1 MTARTT
7 VEDTGNELQRALA
20 DDAAFESWYRRTLPR
35 VYSYLVSRT
44 GGDVALAEDLAQQTF
59 TVAIDRR
66 SRFDGRA
73 DTVTWLCGIARHKL
87 ADHFRAVERDERRQR
102 RMEVRQIQLDDN
114 RRSELGIEDR
124 SVIAEVLRSLPA
136 SQRAVLVFVVL
147 DDLPVAEA
155 ARLLGRSR
163 GATESLLFRAR
174 DSFRRAYGT
183 ESRDD

>member
-7 VEDTGNELQRALA
+7 IEDGVDELQRALA
-20 DDAAFESWYRRTLPR
+20 DDAAFESWYRRTVPR
-35 VYSYLVSRT
+35 IYSYLVSRS
-44 GGDVALAEDLAQQTF
+44 GGDVALAEDLTQQTF
-59 TVAIDRR
+59 VAAIDQR
-66 SRFDGRA
+66 SRFDGRS
-73 DTVTWLCGIARHKL
+73 DTITWLCSIARHKL
-87 ADHFRAVERDERRQR
+87 ADHFRAIERDERRQR

-124 SVIAEVLRSLPA
+124 SVIAEVLRSLPE

-147 DDLPVAEA
+147 DDLSVAEA

-183 ESRDD
+183 ENRDD